1 MFDCHIFLPMPFIS
15 VIIPVYNSDDTL
27 KECVKSVLNQS
38 FSDIEVIV
46 VNDGSKDVSGG
57 IADDFA
63 EKDKRVKVI
72 HQENLGR
79 TMARWN
85 GVKEAKG
92 EWVAFVDSDDTLPV
106 NALKDLAEMADDSTD
121 IVFGNGFTVFVDER
135 SVVELHEFR
144 KLAVRADGT
153 IGVPWGS
160 LYRRSILTYQ
170 AFDVPREI
178 YNGEDYIFWLNIIF
192 KTDMPVK
199 VVNHSVYNKGEEHTA
214 SSFFWTADY
223 AYKLNEFRKKYVPA
237 HLHKMYMPEMIEDRL
252 TNLFAVTLCQPRRVW
267 QNSQF
272 YKDILADMKECGI
285 NFTFKQRLF
294 LSLPSIA
301 LRKTYSKISEILH

>member
-1 MFDCHIFLPMPFIS
+1 
-15 VIIPVYNSDDTL
+15 
-27 KECVKSVLNQS
+27 
-38 FSDIEVIV
+38 
-46 VNDGSKDVSGG
+46 
-57 IADDFA
+57 
-63 EKDKRVKVI
+63 
-72 HQENLGR
+72 
-79 TMARWN
+79 
-85 GVKEAKG
+85 
-92 EWVAFVDSDDTLPV
+92 
-106 NALKDLAEMADDSTD
+106 
-121 IVFGNGFTVFVDER
+121 
-135 SVVELHEFR
+135 
-144 KLAVRADGT
+144 
-153 IGVPWGS
+153 
-160 LYRRSILTYQ
+160 
-170 AFDVPREI
+170 
-178 YNGEDYIFWLNIIF
+178 
-192 KTDMPVK
+192 MPVK

-301 LRKTYSKISEILH
+301 LKKTYSKISEILH